1 MSKNASPSEIFQH
14 RLKKARESRGLNQA
28 ELGDKAGM
36 PASSIAHFETGT
48 RKPSFE
54 SLRRL
59 ATALEITTDYLLGRV
74 KDPAGGDII
83 AVDPEVAVLWR
94 LFHRMSKKAREQA
107 KQLFEI
113 VDAMDKKRRPFRG
126 PKS

>member
-1 MSKNASPSEIFQH
+1 MSV
-14 RLKKARESRGLNQA
+14 R
-28 ELGDKAGM
+28 
-36 PASSIAHFETGT
+36 HFETGH
-48 RKPSFE
+48 RFPNAE

-59 ATALEITTDYLLGRV
+59 ADALGVSADYLLGRV
-74 KDPAGGDII
+74 RDPAGGDII

-94 LFHRMSKKAREQA
+94 LFQGMSKKAREQV

-113 VDAMDKKRRPFRG
+113 VDAIDRKRRRFRE